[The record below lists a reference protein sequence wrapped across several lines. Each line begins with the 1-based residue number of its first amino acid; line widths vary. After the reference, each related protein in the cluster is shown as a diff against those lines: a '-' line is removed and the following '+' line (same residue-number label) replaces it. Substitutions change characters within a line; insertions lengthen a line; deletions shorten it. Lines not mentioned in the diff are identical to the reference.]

1 MLARGASDGDLV
13 RAATANQ
20 TEWMVRT
27 AEAAGGVVHRE
38 RGATWAVSKV
48 GAVIAFPELSRE
60 RLGGLLPQFL
70 GAARRGDAPE
80 ASCWS
85 LLPTEPQELDA
96 ELSAAG
102 FREGWQANWMAVEV
116 MPKRPEDPPGGVQIG
131 IAPATWRATGLP
143 WDGVG
148 IADVRSRLAGG
159 QPRRVWHLG
168 AWRDGRP
175 VGHALLNV
183 SAGRLGVGGIYD
195 MGVADDERRRGIG
208 RALTLAALALA
219 GTQGCAFATLNATP
233 DGELLYRTLGFRSV
247 GVAQTWWL
255 DL

>member
-1 MLARGASDGDLV
+1 MA
-13 RAATANQ
+13 
-20 TEWMVRT
+20 RT

-38 RGATWAVSKV
+38 RGVTWAVSKA

-70 GAARRGDAPE
+70 GAARRGEARE

-85 LLPTEPQELDA
+85 LLPTEPAELDA
-96 ELSAAG
+96 DLSAAG
-102 FREGWQANWMAVEV
+102 FREGWQASWMAVEIA
-116 MPKRPEDPPGGVQIG
+116 PTRPEDPPDGVQIG
-131 IAPATWRATGLP
+131 LAPATWKPTALP
-143 WDGVG
+143 WDGAG
-148 IADVRSRLAGG
+148 IAGVRSRLAGG

-168 AWRDGRP
+168 AWRNGRP

-183 SAGRLGVGGIYD
+183 GGGRLGVGGIYD
-195 MGVADDERRRGIG
+195 MGVAEDERRRGIG
-208 RALTLAALALA
+208 RALTLAALELA

-233 DGELLYRTLGFRSV
+233 EGELLYRTLGFRSV